1 MPFPTVGVQSWSL
14 RHFNTIDTLLPQV
27 RALGLDRVELCGVQC
42 NFDDP
47 VAHQPVIAACAAAG
61 VQVAAMGVQTFTA
74 NEAVERQWFAFA
86 KAAGTQVITCH
97 FRVDSFTRAVP
108 IAVKLAEE
116 YGVKL
121 AIHCHGGYMFGGST
135 DVIDHLLALGN
146 ERLGVCIDT
155 AWCLQSGNDPIEW
168 ATRWK
173 GRIHGVH
180 FKDFTFSPAGRW
192 IEKPVGQGALMV
204 DNFVKVL
211 VDTGFAGTAMV
222 EYEADERAPQAGIRA
237 SLDRVA
243 ESLTRVV

>member
-116 YGVKL
+116 YGVKREAPVIVFTAEDAAHATFITLVAPCAVGEREVPEL
-121 AIHCHGGYMFGGST
+121 AVRRTGQLTVASIRRGRGT
-135 DVIDHLLALGN
+135 PV
-146 ERLGVCIDT
+146 
-155 AWCLQSGNDPIEW
+155 
-168 ATRWK
+168 TR
-173 GRIHGVH
+173 H
-180 FKDFTFSPAGRW
+180 DS
-192 IEKPVGQGALMV
+192 
-204 DNFVKVL
+204 
-211 VDTGFAGTAMV
+211 
-222 EYEADERAPQAGIRA
+222 
-237 SLDRVA
+237 
-243 ESLTRVV
+243 